1 MPWDN
6 CRDPH
11 HQCTPLS
18 STRNLSRA
26 QRDDK
31 MNGRGRAARA
41 GGEVTTVF
49 ANQTVGPDGCRG
61 KAIYVRWAGASQ
73 KEALTNC
80 GRQGPRKEFLN
91 AGVVKKTW
99 KYWPGTVALYEICW
113 FQKST
118 EHRGQSVIWLLAAS
132 WLANSADLWH
142 SPHCS
147 GPNYHLK
154 NIYYFGHIFK
164 QLIPTFFKISKRNF
178 SHFVPWTAS

>member
-1 MPWDN
+1 MTKWMAEAEQLEQVGRSPQSL
-6 CRDPH
+6 P
-11 HQCTPLS
+11 
-18 STRNLSRA
+18 TRQLA
-26 QRDDK
+26 Q
-31 MNGRGRAARA
+31 MAAEVRPSMS
-41 GGEVTTVF
+41 GGQEP
-49 ANQTVGPDGCRG
+49 ARKKLWPTVGG
-61 KAIYVRWAGASQ
+61 KA
-73 KEALTNC
+73 
-80 GRQGPRKEFLN
+80 PRKEFLN